1 MTSLLGRAA
10 SATAVCAILA
20 TGPAFAQ
27 IPELSADDVKSTKP
41 TPRTA
46 SGKPDFSGY
55 WKGMKDTK
63 PGGNIGKGLPARRA
77 PPPHRGRGGAPQPQ
91 AAGDGRS

>member
-1 MTSLLGRAA
+1 MTSLLCRAA
-10 SATAVCAILA
+10 AATAVCATLA

-27 IPELSADDVKSTKP
+27 IPELSADDVKSTRP

-63 PGGNIGKGLPARRA
+63 PEATSARICPAGSSPSRR
-77 PPPHRGRGGAPQPQ
+77 Q
-91 AAGDGRS
+91 ARQRSNAT